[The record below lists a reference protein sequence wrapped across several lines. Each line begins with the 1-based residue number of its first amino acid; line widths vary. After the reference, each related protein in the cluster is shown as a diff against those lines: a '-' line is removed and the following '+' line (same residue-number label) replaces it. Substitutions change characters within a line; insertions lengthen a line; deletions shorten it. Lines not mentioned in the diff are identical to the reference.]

1 MSCHPHI
8 VEFKAA
14 FLTPHYLALVTEYI
28 EGETIEVC
36 GGPVLHERWMG
47 AGVQPSRESGA
58 RLPFYYSYH
67 NGFCGLR
74 QLHLL
79 SALLGV
85 TSLMQRRPSLKRLAA
100 RS

>member
-47 AGVQPSRESGA
+47 AGVQPQPSRA
-58 RLPFYYSYH
+58 HLPVYYSYH
-67 NGFCGLR
+67 NGFCGLL
-74 QLHLL
+74 QLHLS

-85 TSLMQRRPSLKRLAA
+85 TSLIQCRPSSKRLAA